1 MTTPPVTYGSYL
13 KVPQLLELQQRLS
26 TPPHHDEMLFI
37 IVHQVHELWFKQM
50 LHELDH
56 VAATLAA
63 GEVLPALKGLKRVA
77 TIQHVLIEQIDVL
90 ETMTPQEFNAFR
102 SLLRPASGFQSMQF
116 REIEFLSGAG
126 DAQVLSHMQADPGLE
141 RVRHR
146 MNAPT
151 LYEALL
157 RLLADRGLPV
167 PAALLVAGATRGR
180 REIDPALVDVFRDV
194 YEHADRNA
202 DRYALY
208 LLCESFVDYDE
219 LVLRWR
225 ARHVRMVERTIGM
238 KQGTG
243 GSEGAA
249 YLHRTLGTKF
259 FPELW
264 AVRTVLGR

>member
-1 MTTPPVTYGSYL
+1 MSDTRVTYGSYL
-13 KVPQLLELQQRLS
+13 KVPQLLSLQQRLS
-26 TPPHHDEMLFI
+26 EPPHHDEMLFI
-37 IVHQVHELWFKQM
+37 VVHQVHELWFKQM
-50 LHELDH
+50 LHELDR
-56 VAATLAA
+56 VARTLAA

-77 TIQHVLIEQIDVL
+77 TIQRVLIEQIDVL

-116 REIEFLSGAG
+116 REVEFLSGAG
-126 DAQVLSHMQADPGLE
+126 EPAVLAHMQDDPGLAQVT
-141 RVRHR
+141 RR
-146 MNAPT
+146 MGEPS
-151 LYEALL
+151 LYDALL
-157 RLLADRGLPV
+157 AVLSKRGFAVPPSLLGP
-167 PAALLVAGATRGR
+167 GATRGR
-180 REIDPALVDVFRDV
+180 RDVDTGLVDVFREV
-194 YEHADRNA
+194 YEGADRDA

-208 LLCESFVDYDE
+208 LLCESFIEYDE
-219 LVLRWR
+219 LVLHWR

-249 YLHRTLGTKF
+249 YLHRTLSTKF